1 MHHDRTVLALGSC
14 LAQRGAVSNSD
25 DSFGS
30 GAVKGD
36 PGPWESLVGTG
47 ADLRGGS
54 GEVRKDSLKT

>member
-1 MHHDRTVLALGSC
+1 MAP
-14 LAQRGAVSNSD
+14 
-25 DSFGS
+25 
-30 GAVKGD
+30 GD